1 LSKIDKLKARLLTVP
16 KDFSYSEVRKLLNS
30 LGFVEYNKGKTSG
43 SRVIFYRSSDGKKI
57 LLHKHHPSDI
67 VKIGTLKNLINFLK
81 ELGEL

>member
-1 LSKIDKLKARLLTVP
+1 
-16 KDFSYSEVRKLLNS
+16 